1 MYFCTYVHFSHSSFA
16 IVTYTQGSG
25 VVIQARPRRGIPQA
39 ELDKLQQLRE
49 RLSQVKVS
57 SKDSSVDD
65 VKEEEDDKVVVSKL
79 QMIDVAANL
88 TNFR

>member
-1 MYFCTYVHFSHSSFA
+1 MV
-16 IVTYTQGSG
+16 
-25 VVIQARPRRGIPQA
+25 QARPRRGIPQA

-49 RLSQVKVS
+49 RLAQVKVS
-57 SKDSSVDD
+57 NKDSSVDD
-65 VKEEEDDKVVVSKL
+65 VKEEEDEKVVVSKL

>member
-1 MYFCTYVHFSHSSFA
+1 M
-16 IVTYTQGSG
+16 
-25 VVIQARPRRGIPQA
+25 QAKPRRGIPQA

-49 RLSQVKVS
+49 RLAQVKVS
-57 SKDSSVDD
+57 AKDGDD
-65 VKEEEDDKVVVSKL
+65 AKKEEKTEEEKVEVSKL

>member
-1 MYFCTYVHFSHSSFA
+1 M
-16 IVTYTQGSG
+16 
-25 VVIQARPRRGIPQA
+25 QAKPRRGIPQA

-49 RLSQVKVS
+49 RLAQVKVS
-57 SKDSSVDD
+57 TKDGDDDD
-65 VKEEEDDKVVVSKL
+65 VKEEDKKVEVSKL

>member
-1 MYFCTYVHFSHSSFA
+1 M
-16 IVTYTQGSG
+16 
-25 VVIQARPRRGIPQA
+25 QAKPRRGIPQA

-49 RLSQVKVS
+49 RLEQLKVS
-57 SKDSSVDD
+57 AKDNGDD
-65 VKEEEDDKVVVSKL
+65 VKDEEKKVEVSKL

>member
-1 MYFCTYVHFSHSSFA
+1 M
-16 IVTYTQGSG
+16 
-25 VVIQARPRRGIPQA
+25 IQARPRRGIPQA

-49 RLSQVKVS
+49 RLAQVKLS
-57 SKDSSVDD
+57 NKDSSVDN
-65 VKEEEDDKVVVSKL
+65 VKEEEDEKVVVSKL

>member
-1 MYFCTYVHFSHSSFA
+1 M
-16 IVTYTQGSG
+16 
-25 VVIQARPRRGIPQA
+25 QAKPRRGIPQA

-49 RLSQVKVS
+49 RLAQLKVS
-57 SKDSSVDD
+57 AKDSGDD
-65 VKEEEDDKVVVSKL
+65 VKEGEKKVEVSKL

>member
-1 MYFCTYVHFSHSSFA
+1 MV
-16 IVTYTQGSG
+16 
-25 VVIQARPRRGIPQA
+25 QARPRRGIPQA

-49 RLSQVKVS
+49 RLAQVKVS
-57 SKDSSVDD
+57 SKDNSVDD
-65 VKEEEDDKVVVSKL
+65 VKEEEDEKVVVSKL

>member
-1 MYFCTYVHFSHSSFA
+1 M
-16 IVTYTQGSG
+16 
-25 VVIQARPRRGIPQA
+25 IQAKPRRGIPQA

-49 RLSQVKVS
+49 RLAQVKVS
-57 SKDSSVDD
+57 RKDSSVDD
-65 VKEEEDDKVVVSKL
+65 VKEEEDEKVVVSKL

>member
-1 MYFCTYVHFSHSSFA
+1 M
-16 IVTYTQGSG
+16 
-25 VVIQARPRRGIPQA
+25 IQAKPRRGIPQA

-49 RLSQVKVS
+49 RLAQVKVS

-65 VKEEEDDKVVVSKL
+65 VKEEEDEKVVVSTL